1 MTRCAAKSHP
11 TGVRGLKFF
20 QLFKRNSRSRVA
32 PHWGAWIEIQML
44 NIALSRFKVAP
55 HWGAWIEITPTLADR
70 LRSWSHPTG
79 VRGLKFHNYGS
90 C

>member
-1 MTRCAAKSHP
+1 MVSAGSHP
-11 TGVRGLKFF
+11 TGVRGLKFGDN
-20 QLFKRNSRSRVA
+20 KHDKVCGKVA